1 MPESRHILTAV
12 AESLDRINTLVVQMA
27 SMAENN
33 LANAIRGL
41 LERNDDLCN
50 CTIADDAEVDA
61 LEKKI
66 DLEGHDL
73 ILRFSPM
80 ARDLRRVISSMKA
93 STALERISDH
103 AVSIA
108 RRARILNSR
117 SPVTETALVQPIYEL
132 AASQLKLGVD
142 AFHHN
147 DLALALRIVQN
158 DDPLDIAHYKF
169 IDHLT
174 ESIAQNGAQAAD
186 YVALIFITRLLER
199 IGDQAV
205 NIAEDA
211 VYCLTAQDIRHGG
224 DLPATFPPRDASVAP
239 DPVPPGEKGHH

>member
-1 MPESRHILTAV
+1 MPEQRHILTAFE
-12 AESLDRINTLVVQMA
+12 ESLVRMNVLIVQMA

-50 CTIADDAEVDA
+50 CAIADDAEVDD

-66 DLEGHDL
+66 DQEGHAI
-73 ILRFSPM
+73 ILRYSPM
-80 ARDLRRVISSMKA
+80 ASDLRRVISAMKA

-108 RRARILNSR
+108 RRARLLNAR
-117 SPVTETALVQPIYEL
+117 PPVAETVLVQPIYEL
-132 AASQLKLGVD
+132 AASQLKLAVD

-158 DDPLDIAHYKF
+158 DDPLDIAHYQF

-174 ESIAQNGAQAAD
+174 DTIAKNGAQAAD
-186 YVALIFITRLLER
+186 YVALIFTTRLLER

-224 DLPATFPPRDASVAP
+224 EL
-239 DPVPPGEKGHH
+239 PVP

>member
-1 MPESRHILTAV
+1 MPDQRHILSAV
-12 AESLDRINTLVVQMA
+12 EEALGRMNALIVQMA

-41 LERNDDLCN
+41 LERNEDLCN
-50 CTIADDAEVDA
+50 CAIADDAEVDA

-66 DLEGHDL
+66 DEEGHAL

-108 RRARILNSR
+108 RRARLLNAR
-117 SPVTETALVQPIYEL
+117 EPVIETGMIRPIYEL
-132 AASQLKLGVD
+132 AASQLKRAVD
-142 AFHHN
+142 AFHHG

-158 DDPLDIAHYKF
+158 DDPLDIAHYEF
-169 IDHLT
+169 IDQLT
-174 ESIAQNGAQAAD
+174 DTIAKNGPQASD

-211 VYCLTAQDIRHGG
+211 IYLLTATDIRHGG
-224 DLPATFPPRDASVAP
+224 ELPQVKA
-239 DPVPPGEKGHH
+239 

>member
-1 MPESRHILTAV
+1 MSHILSAV
-12 AESLDRINTLVVQMA
+12 EESLGRMNDLIVQMA
-27 SMAENN
+27 SLAEKN

-41 LERNDDLCN
+41 LERNEDLCN
-50 CTIADDAEVDA
+50 GAIADDAEVDA

-66 DLEGHDL
+66 DEEGHSI

-108 RRARILNSR
+108 RRARVLNTR
-117 SPVTETALVQPIYEL
+117 EPVIETGMIRPIYEL
-132 AASQLKLGVD
+132 AASQLKLAVD
-142 AFHHN
+142 AFHHG

-158 DDPLDIAHYKF
+158 DDPLDIAHYQF
-169 IDHLT
+169 IDQLT
-174 ESIAQNGAQAAD
+174 DAIAKNGPLASD

-211 VYCLTAQDIRHGG
+211 IYLLTAADIRHGG
-224 DLPATFPPRDASVAP
+224 ALPGT
-239 DPVPPGEKGHH
+239 G

>member
-1 MPESRHILTAV
+1 MPEQRHILSAV
-12 AESLDRINTLVVQMA
+12 EESLGSINALIVQMA
-27 SMAENN
+27 SLAEKN

-41 LERNDDLCN
+41 IERNDDLCN
-50 CTIADDAEVDA
+50 CAIADDAEVDA
-61 LEKKI
+61 LEKRI
-66 DLEGHDL
+66 DQEGHDL

-108 RRARILNSR
+108 RRARILNTR
-117 SPVTETALVQPIYEL
+117 PPVIETSMIQPIYEL
-132 AASQLKLGVD
+132 AASQLKLAVD
-142 AFHHN
+142 AFHHG
-147 DLALALRIVQN
+147 DLPLALRIVQN

-169 IDHLT
+169 IDDLT
-174 ESIAQNGAQAAD
+174 DSIIKSGQQATD

-211 VYCLTAQDIRHGG
+211 TYLLTAADIRHGG
-224 DLPATFPPRDASVAP
+224 ELPAA
-239 DPVPPGEKGHH
+239 

>member
-12 AESLDRINTLVVQMA
+12 EDSLNLLNALVVQMA

-41 LERNDDLCN
+41 LERNDALCN
-50 CTIADDAEVDA
+50 CAIADDAEVDA

-66 DLEGHDL
+66 DQEGHAL

-103 AVSIA
+103 AVSVA
-108 RRARILNSR
+108 RRARLLNAR
-117 SPVTETALVQPIYEL
+117 AEVIETSLIQPIYEL
-132 AASQLKLGVD
+132 AASQLKQAVD
-142 AFHHN
+142 AFHYG
-147 DLALALRIVQN
+147 DLALSLHIVQN
-158 DDPLDIAHYKF
+158 DDPLDIAHYRF
-169 IDHLT
+169 IEHLT
-174 ESIAQNGAQAAD
+174 EAIAKNGTQAAD

-205 NIAEDA
+205 NIAEDSI
-211 VYCLTAQDIRHGG
+211 YLLTAHDVRHGG
-224 DLPATFPPRDASVAP
+224 ELP
-239 DPVPPGEKGHH
+239 PVL

>member
-1 MPESRHILTAV
+1 MPEQRHILTAV
-12 AESLDRINTLVVQMA
+12 EESLGRMNNLVVQMA
-27 SMAENN
+27 SMAETN

-41 LERNDDLCN
+41 LERDDDLCN
-50 CTIADDAEVDA
+50 CAIADDAEVDD

-66 DLEGHDL
+66 DQEGHAL

-80 ARDLRRVISSMKA
+80 ASDLRRVISSMKA

-108 RRARILNSR
+108 RRARLLNAR
-117 SPVTETALVQPIYEL
+117 PPVIETALVQPIYEL

-158 DDPLDIAHYKF
+158 DDPLDIAHYEF

-174 ESIAQNGAQAAD
+174 DTIAKNGSQAAD

-211 VYCLTAQDIRHGG
+211 IYCLTAQDIRHGG
-224 DLPATFPPRDASVAP
+224 GLPSVS
-239 DPVPPGEKGHH
+239 

>member
-1 MPESRHILTAV
+1 MSHILSAV
-12 AESLDRINTLVVQMA
+12 EESLGRMNDLIVQMA
-27 SMAENN
+27 SLAEKN

-41 LERNDDLCN
+41 LERNEDLCN
-50 CTIADDAEVDA
+50 GAIADDAEVDA

-66 DLEGHDL
+66 DEEGHAL

-108 RRARILNSR
+108 RRARVLNTR
-117 SPVTETALVQPIYEL
+117 EPVIETGMIRPIYEL
-132 AASQLKLGVD
+132 AASQLKLAVD
-142 AFHHN
+142 AFHN
-147 DLALALRIVQN
+147 GDLALALRIVQN
-158 DDPLDIAHYKF
+158 DDPLDIAHYQF
-169 IDHLT
+169 IDQLT
-174 ESIAQNGAQAAD
+174 DAIAKNGPLASD

-211 VYCLTAQDIRHGG
+211 IYLLTAADIRHGG
-224 DLPATFPPRDASVAP
+224 ALPGT
-239 DPVPPGEKGHH
+239 G

>member
-1 MPESRHILTAV
+1 MNEHRHILTAV
-12 AESLDRINTLVVQMA
+12 EESLGRMNNLVVQMA
-27 SMAENN
+27 SMAETN

-50 CTIADDAEVDA
+50 CAIADDAEVDD

-66 DLEGHDL
+66 DHEGHAL

-80 ARDLRRVISSMKA
+80 ASDLRRVISSMKA

-108 RRARILNSR
+108 RRGRLLNART
-117 SPVTETALVQPIYEL
+117 PVVETALVQPIYEL
-132 AASQLKLGVD
+132 AASQLKLAVD

-158 DDPLDIAHYKF
+158 DDPLDIAHYEF
-169 IDHLT
+169 IDQLT
-174 ESIAQNGAQAAD
+174 ENIAKNGAQAAD

-211 VYCLTAQDIRHGG
+211 IYCLTAQDIRHGG
-224 DLPATFPPRDASVAP
+224 DLPKV
-239 DPVPPGEKGHH
+239 

>member
-1 MPESRHILTAV
+1 MPEQRHILTAV
-12 AESLDRINTLVVQMA
+12 EESLGRLNRLVVQMA
-27 SMAENN
+27 SLAETN

-50 CTIADDAEVDA
+50 CAIADDAEVDD

-66 DLEGHDL
+66 DQEGHAL

-80 ARDLRRVISSMKA
+80 AGDLRRVISSMKA
-93 STALERISDH
+93 STALERVSDH

-108 RRARILNSR
+108 RRARLLNAR
-117 SPVTETALVQPIYEL
+117 PPVVETTLIQPIYEL

-158 DDPLDIAHYKF
+158 DDPLDIAHYEF

-174 ESIAQNGAQAAD
+174 ETISKNGAQAAD

-211 VYCLTAQDIRHGG
+211 IYCLTAQDVRHGG
-224 DLPATFPPRDASVAP
+224 TLPQV
-239 DPVPPGEKGHH
+239 